1 MRKYMYQI
9 FARKP
14 KKLQNEVRI
23 TPSGVEV
30 LSFNKELVKQELL
43 KISKPKINEVKT
55 SEKE

>member
-1 MRKYMYQI
+1 MYQI